1 MVKSMFTGV
10 AGLKAHQQM
19 MDVIGN
25 NIANVN
31 TYGFKAGSLAF
42 QDALYQSLGSLQGG
56 NTNVGGLGGRN
67 PSQVGYG
74 VTAGGISY
82 DFGQGGAA
90 ATGRDMDCM
99 IDGTGFFI
107 VGPMKANDGEVEVT
121 NFGTAGFMLS
131 RVGRFFVDNNGY
143 LVDGSGNYI
152 YGFKPVV
159 DKDGNVTY
167 DDTKLN
173 PLRVPEDPAEKDK
186 RYTVNSYTIKSDGS
200 IVGTTDDN
208 KTVHIGQIA
217 LAAVSNPNGLVKNS
231 GYYYNLSDNTG
242 DIAINAAGGATG
254 IIETGCLEMAKV
266 ELANEFAQLILTQR
280 GYQANSKIITVTDQ
294 MLEELVNMKR

>member
-31 TYGFKAGSLAF
+31 TYGFKSGSLAF

-74 VTAGGISY
+74 VSAGGISY

-107 VGPMKANDGEVEVT
+107 VGPMKTDDGKVPVGDFET
-121 NFGTAGFMLS
+121 TGFMLS

-152 YGFKPVV
+152 YGFAANAP
-159 DKDGNVTY
+159 DTDGNITY
-167 DDTKLN
+167 DKTNLI
-173 PLRVPEDPAEKDK
+173 PLVVPDDADGKQ
-186 RYTVNSYTIKSDGS
+186 YTVNSYTIKSDGT

-208 KTVHIGQIA
+208 KTVAIGQIA
-217 LAAVSNPNGLVKNS
+217 LAAVANPNGLVKTS
-231 GYYYNLSDNTG
+231 GYYYSLSDNTG
-242 DIAINAAGGATG
+242 ETAINAAGGATG
-254 IIETGCLEMAKV
+254 VIESGCLEMAKV

>member
-56 NTNVGGLGGRN
+56 NTEAGGLGGRN

-74 VTAGGISY
+74 VSAGGISY

-107 VGPMKANDGEVEVT
+107 VGPMKDNNGVVDVDD
-121 NFGTAGFMLS
+121 FGKAGFMLS

-152 YGFKPVV
+152 YGFAASTDTNGK
-159 DKDGNVTY
+159 VTY
-167 DDTKLN
+167 DTDNLS
-173 PLRVPEDPAEKDK
+173 PLVVPKDSNGK
-186 RYTVNSYTIKSDGS
+186 QYTVNSYTIKSDGT

-208 KTVHIGQIA
+208 KTVAIGQIA
-217 LAAVSNPNGLVKNS
+217 LAAVANPNGLVKTS
-231 GYYYNLSDNTG
+231 GYYYSLSDNTG
-242 DIAINAAGGATG
+242 ETAINAAGGATG
-254 IIETGCLEMAKV
+254 VIETGCLEMAKV